1 VIAGH
6 FGFAAAIKSR
16 EPQVPLWALMLA
28 CVWLDI
34 VFVPLFVAHI
44 ETITNAA
51 GTNDGYGSAI
61 IHADYTHSLV
71 GALILSAL
79 FGIAAA
85 FRWTRRTA
93 IVLAVVVFSHWVLDL
108 VVHRADLPVL
118 INNAG
123 NLPHF
128 GFGLWRYPVAA
139 MLTEL
144 IIIAGGAFLYWRA
157 ARESV
162 ATGSASFQKRAQLSG
177 LLVLVS
183 GLAVLALDFT
193 RILD

>member
-1 VIAGH
+1 MIAGH
-6 FGFAAAIKSR
+6 FGFAAAVKSR
-16 EPQVPLWALMLA
+16 ERQVPLWA
-28 CVWLDI
+28 
-34 VFVPLFVAHI
+34 PLFAAHV
-44 ETITNAA
+44 ETIATAA
-51 GTNDGYGSAI
+51 GTKGGYGSAI

-71 GALILSAL
+71 GALLLSAL
-79 FGIAAA
+79 FGLVAA
-85 FRWTRRTA
+85 FRWTQRTA
-93 IVLAVVVFSHWVLDL
+93 LVLAAVVFSHWVLDL

-144 IIIAGGAFLYWRA
+144 IIIVGGAFLYWRA
-157 ARESV
+157 TWESV